1 MRGRARPRPGRF
13 FILAAMAACVMALAG
28 CGRKDA
34 TPSGGAGK
42 EITFWHIYTRG
53 PTKEVVN
60 AAIARFEAANPGVTV
75 RTSEILNDPYKQKL
89 ALGMAAGSPPDVFF
103 TWGGGILAADA
114 RAGRVLDL
122 AGRVPEDELARMNP
136 AALEFCRSSRRL
148 WALPADV
155 AAVVFWYN
163 RDIFAEHDVEPPG
176 TYAQLVAACEK
187 LKSAGVTPLALGNSD
202 SWPGAFYF
210 CYFATRLGAIVP
222 SDVSGK
228 EKRHFSF
235 DEKPFIEAGALSR
248 GLAEKGFFT
257 KGFNGLDYTRARQ
270 LFFQGRAAMV
280 LMGVWV
286 LADARGEAPA
296 GFVEKMGCFAFP
308 KVSEY
313 YAATEVLGGMNA
325 GYAVSS
331 KCAHPDEAVALVREL
346 TSLESARAWAATG
359 RIPALTAELAAPML
373 PPETRGAAEILGKA
387 HRIQLYYDQALPPEL
402 AELHKTTT
410 QGILGGT
417 TSPEEAARLMEDAA
431 RRVLGPRWTGD
442 FAR

>member
-1 MRGRARPRPGRF
+1 MRRRTLPGSGRVFTLSAVAVC
-13 FILAAMAACVMALAG
+13 AAALVG

-34 TPSGGAGK
+34 TPSGGARK

-60 AAIARFEAANPGVTV
+60 AAIARFEAASPGVTV

-89 ALGMAAGSPPDVFF
+89 ALAMAAGSPPDVFF

-122 AGRVPEDELARMNP
+122 TGRISGDELARMNP
-136 AALEFCRSSRRL
+136 AALEFCRSSKKL

-163 RDIFAEHDVEPPG
+163 RDLFAEHGVEPPE

-187 LKSAGVTPLALGNSD
+187 LKGAGVTPLALGNSD

-280 LMGVWV
+280 LMGVWI

-308 KVSEY
+308 KVVGWH
-313 YAATEVLGGMNA
+313 AGTEVLGGMNA

-331 KCAHPDEAVALVREL
+331 KCAHPDEAVALLREL
-346 TSLESARAWAATG
+346 TSLESARAWAKTG
-359 RIPALTAELAAPML
+359 RIPALTADLAVPML
-373 PPETRGAAEILGKA
+373 PPETRDAAAILGRA
-387 HRIQLYYDQALPPEL
+387 HRIQLYFDQALPPEL
-402 AELHKTTT
+402 AEIHKTTT
-410 QGILGGT
+410 QGILGRT
-417 TSPEEAARLMEDAA
+417 TRPEEAARLMEEAA
-431 RRVLGPRWTGD
+431 GRALGPRWRGD